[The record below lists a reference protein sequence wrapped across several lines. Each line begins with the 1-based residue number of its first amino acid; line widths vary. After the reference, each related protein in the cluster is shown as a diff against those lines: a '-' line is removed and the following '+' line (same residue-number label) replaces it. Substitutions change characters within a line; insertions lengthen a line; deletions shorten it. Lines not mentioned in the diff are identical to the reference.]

1 MNGKYTEFSSP
12 YSGLSKVGYTDEL
25 YRAQRYF
32 DMYRWHITDP
42 IYFKE
47 NFRVTIQ
54 ALGWRSEGRYLPL
67 QDDISSVAYWYSDN
81 LEDVYPE
88 MPSANERELI

>member
-1 MNGKYTEFSSP
+1 MQYFGIYKILFSI
-12 YSGLSKVGYTDEL
+12 LIQWVE
-25 YRAQRYF
+25 
-32 DMYRWHITDP
+32 

-47 NFRVTIQ
+47 NLKVTIQ

-81 LEDVYPE
+81 LDDEYPKLPDV
-88 MPSANERELI
+88 NGLELI